1 MLTSKELLGLVGN
14 GNWNKKFRSLFNYK
28 TPGLD
33 NQSKTYLI
41 QTGVMAYKFLKTLS
55 SLNTPKQGSK
65 SVTAE
70 LELGND
76 VSRP

>member
-41 QTGVMAYKFLKTLS
+41 QTGVMAYMHIS
-55 SLNTPKQGSK
+55 S
-65 SVTAE
+65 
-70 LELGND
+70 
-76 VSRP
+76 